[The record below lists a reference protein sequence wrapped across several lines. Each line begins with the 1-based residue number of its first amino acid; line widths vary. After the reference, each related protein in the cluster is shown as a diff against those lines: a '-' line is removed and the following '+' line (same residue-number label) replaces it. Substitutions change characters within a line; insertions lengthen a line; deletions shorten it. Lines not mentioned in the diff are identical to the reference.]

1 MINHTHK
8 RWKLVALAAALGSS
22 ATAQSFDTTVDAL
35 AETYEMPVTIS
46 NFVRA
51 ATDNELKT
59 YDRLA
64 GGVNQFFHFKEPTP
78 IDNQP
83 TIRMNRDTLYSV
95 AVIDISKGATLT
107 LPDVGDRYMTTMVVN
122 QNHFINE
129 VFDGGG
135 VFQLDMDTFDTPYVL
150 VFMRILVDAE
160 SPEDIAA
167 VNTIQDGFTIEAAS
181 ATPFEMP
188 NYDTES
194 FAAVRQAAIEL
205 GRFAT
210 DSVRT
215 FGTADHVDPLR
226 HFLGT
231 AVGFGGL
238 PEEEA
243 FYLNIEP
250 GLPLGEY
257 SIQVP
262 ADVPVN
268 AFWSVS
274 LYNADGFFELNSLDA
289 YVINSVSGTR
299 NDDGSVTVHFGGCDD
314 GRANCLPIMDG
325 WNYAVRLYQPGPDV
339 IDGNWAFPNVQ
350 PVN

>member
-1 MINHTHK
+1 MNLTHK
-8 RWKLVALAAALGSS
+8 RWKLAALAVLIGST

-35 AETYEMPVTIS
+35 AETYEVPITIN

-59 YDRLA
+59 YNGLA

-95 AVIDISKGATLT
+95 AVIDISQGATLT

-122 QNHFINE
+122 QDHFINE

-135 VFQLDMDTFDTPYVL
+135 VFQLDMGTFHTPYVL

-160 SPEDIAA
+160 NPKDVAA
-167 VNTIQDGFTIEAAS
+167 VNAIQDGFTIDAAS

-188 NYDTES
+188 NYDAES
-194 FAAVRQAAIEL
+194 FEALRQAAIEL

-215 FGTADHVDPLR
+215 FGKADHVDPLR

-238 PEEEA
+238 PEDEA

-257 SIQVP
+257 KIQVP

-274 LYNADGFFELNSLDA
+274 LYNADGFFELNSLDT
-289 YVINSVSGTR
+289 YVVNSVSGTK
-299 NDDGSVTVHFGGCDD
+299 NDDGSVTVHFGGCND
-314 GRANCLPIMDG
+314 GRVNCLPIMDG
-325 WNYAVRLYQPGPDV
+325 WNYAVRLYQPGPEV
-339 IDGNWAFPNVQ
+339 IDGSWVFPSVEPAN
-350 PVN
+350 

>member
-1 MINHTHK
+1 MNLTHK
-8 RWKLVALAAALGSS
+8 HWKLVALAVLMGSN
-22 ATAQSFDTTVDAL
+22 ATAQSFDTTVGAL
-35 AETYEMPVTIS
+35 AETYEVPITIN

-59 YDRLA
+59 YNGLA

-122 QNHFINE
+122 QDHFINE

-135 VFQLDMDTFDTPYVL
+135 VFQLDMDTFHTPYVL

-160 SPEDIAA
+160 NPKDVAA
-167 VNTIQDGFTIEAAS
+167 VNAIQDDFTIDAAS
-181 ATPFEMP
+181 AAPFEMP
-188 NYDTES
+188 NYDAES
-194 FAAVRQAAIEL
+194 FGALRQAAVEL

-215 FGTADHVDPLR
+215 FGPADHVDPLR

-238 PEEEA
+238 PEDEA

-257 SIQVP
+257 KIQVP

-274 LYNADGFFELNSLDA
+274 LYNADGFFELNSLDS
-289 YVINSVSGTR
+289 YVVNSVSGTK

-314 GRANCLPIMDG
+314 GRVNCLPIMDD
-325 WNYAVRLYQPGPDV
+325 WNYAVRLYQPGPEV
-339 IDGNWAFPNVQ
+339 VDGSWVFPSVEPAN
-350 PVN
+350 

>member
-1 MINHTHK
+1 MNLTHK
-8 RWKLVALAAALGSS
+8 HWKLAALAVLIGST

-35 AETYEMPVTIS
+35 AETYEVPITIN

-59 YDRLA
+59 YNGLA

-122 QNHFINE
+122 QDHFINE

-135 VFQLDMDTFDTPYVL
+135 VFQLDMDTFHTPYVL

-160 SPEDIAA
+160 SPKDVAT
-167 VNTIQDGFTIEAAS
+167 VNAIQDGFTIDAAS
-181 ATPFEMP
+181 VTPFEMP
-188 NYDTES
+188 NYDAES
-194 FAAVRQAAIEL
+194 FEALRQAAIEL

-238 PEEEA
+238 PEDEA

-257 SIQVP
+257 KIQVP
-262 ADVPVN
+262 ANVPVN

-274 LYNADGFFELNSLDA
+274 LYNADGFFELNSLDS
-289 YVINSVSGTR
+289 YVVNSVSGTK
-299 NDDGSVTVHFGGCDD
+299 NDDGSVTVHFGSCDD
-314 GRANCLPIMDG
+314 GRMNCLPIMDG
-325 WNYAVRLYQPGPDV
+325 WNYAVRLYQPGPEV
-339 IDGNWAFPNVQ
+339 IDGSWVFPSVETAN
-350 PVN
+350 

>member
-1 MINHTHK
+1 MNPTHK
-8 RWKLVALAAALGSS
+8 HWKLAALAVLIGST
-22 ATAQSFDTTVDAL
+22 ATAQSFDTTIDAL
-35 AETYEMPVTIS
+35 AETYEVPITIN

-59 YDRLA
+59 YYGLA

-122 QNHFINE
+122 QDHFINE

-135 VFQLDMDTFDTPYVL
+135 VFQLDMDTFHTPYVL
-150 VFMRILVDAE
+150 VFMRILVDAQN
-160 SPEDIAA
+160 PKDVAA
-167 VNTIQDGFTIEAAS
+167 VNAIQDGFTIDAAS

-188 NYDTES
+188 NYDADS
-194 FAAVRQAAIEL
+194 FEALRQAAIEL

-238 PEEEA
+238 PEDEA

-257 SIQVP
+257 KIQVP
-262 ADVPVN
+262 ANVPVN

-274 LYNADGFFELNSLDA
+274 LYNADGFFELNSLDS
-289 YVINSVSGTR
+289 YVVNSVSGTK
-299 NDDGSVTVHFGGCDD
+299 NDDGSVTVYFGGCDD
-314 GRANCLPIMDG
+314 GRMNCLPIMDG
-325 WNYAVRLYQPGPDV
+325 WNYAVRLYQPGPEV
-339 IDGNWAFPNVQ
+339 IDGSWVFPSVEPAN
-350 PVN
+350 

>member
-1 MINHTHK
+1 MNLTHK
-8 RWKLVALAAALGSS
+8 RWKLAALAVLLGTT
-22 ATAQSFDTTVDAL
+22 ATAQSFDLTVDTL
-35 AETYEMPVTIS
+35 GETYEVPVTIS

-51 ATDNELKT
+51 ATDIELKT
-59 YDRLA
+59 YNGLA

-95 AVIDISKGATLT
+95 AVIDISNGATLT
-107 LPDVGDRYMTTMVVN
+107 LPDVGGRYMTTMVVN
-122 QNHFINE
+122 QDHFINE

-135 VFQLDMDTFDTPYVL
+135 EFQLDMDTFHTPYVL
-150 VFMRILVDAE
+150 VFMRILVDAQ
-160 SPEDIAA
+160 SPEDVAA
-167 VNTIQDGFTIEAAS
+167 VNAIQDGFTIDAAS

-194 FAAVRQAAIEL
+194 YEAVRRAAIEL
-205 GRFAT
+205 GRFSV

-238 PEEEA
+238 PEDEA
-243 FYLNIEP
+243 YYLNIEP

-257 SIQVP
+257 KIHVP

-274 LYNADGFFELNSLDA
+274 LYNADGFFELNARDS
-289 YVINSVSGTR
+289 YVVNSVSGTKS
-299 NDDGSVTVHFGGCDD
+299 DDDIVTVHFGGCDD
-314 GRANCLPIMDG
+314 GRVNCLPIMDG
-325 WNYAVRLYQPGPDV
+325 WNYIVRLYQPGPEV
-339 IDGNWAFPNVQ
+339 IDGIWVFPSVE